1 MKHRSIR
8 YPIAFLIG
16 IAIPLA
22 FRVLE
27 LPSSESVQ
35 RIWFASY
42 LVLFPCVFL
51 VGLFGTSL
59 IAYLLNG
66 LWYAIAVW
74 IWTTLNSWHRLLG
87 IAMLF
92 VPPAIVFVVMAHYE
106 GSLS

>member
-27 LPSSESVQ
+27 LPSSESAQ
-35 RIWFASY
+35 GIWIAGY

-51 VGLFGTSL
+51 VGLFGTSVV
-59 IAYLLNG
+59 AYLLNG
-66 LWYAIAVW
+66 FWYAIGVW
-74 IWTTLNSWHRLLG
+74 IWTTLNSWHWLLG
-87 IAMLF
+87 IAVMLY
-92 VPPAIVFVVMAHYE
+92 PPAIDFVVMAHFE
-106 GSLS
+106 GCLS